1 MAKSLISNVLN
12 LLAIMAMIAIIL
24 FLGPNALGITLAILV
39 GVGICFFDFWI
50 FYAKRGI
57 QRSIR
62 KKRQEQLVPQK
73 YVICPRCKIP
83 VEIELGICPKCKN
96 RV

>member
-1 MAKSLISNVLN
+1 MARSLISNVLN
-12 LLAIMAMIAIIL
+12 LLAIIAMIAIIF

-39 GVGICFFDFWI
+39 GVGICLFDFWI

-62 KKRQEQLVPQK
+62 KKRQEQQAPQK
-73 YVICPRCKIP
+73 SVICPRCKIP
-83 VEIELGICPKCKN
+83 VDIELGICPKCNNK
-96 RV
+96 V